1 MNLNI
6 FFTRYR
12 PYIAIVAAVAALVW
26 LLPGTDDTGD
36 LATASGPFVTTP
48 DGRVVPGEGAEGA
61 ADVATSLVDGDTAA
75 AGSTGSG
82 RSGAGGGGGG
92 GGGGTSG
99 TGGSA
104 NPVVPAGVGANC
116 DLTTG
121 RIKVPTIYAPPC
133 VPPFSGNNGGNTY
146 PGVTKDTI
154 TVTYFQPEV
163 NPATDAAL
171 TAAGAN
177 NTPAEQAATMR
188 AYVDYFNKHYETYGR
203 QVKLIVRQGSGDTED
218 DAVGRAD
225 ALAIATEDKAFAV
238 FGAPVAASFVETLAA
253 RKILCVCTTSQPQE
267 FYERL
272 APYIGYTT
280 LMSSTQGYI
289 HRAEYIGK
297 RLKGR
302 NAVHAGTSDGAPLNV
317 QPRKFGLLWYNTP
330 DDAYRAGAVFFEKEL
345 KNKYGVTLA
354 ESLEFPSDYAEV
366 SNRARTLIQRLKT
379 AGVTSVVFAGDP
391 ISPAIFTKEATRQ
404 LYFPEWIITGSALT
418 DTVIFARTFD
428 QNQWNRAFGISFLT
442 ARVPDYATAAHKT
455 HVWHTGTTPVAA
467 NQYGVIYPT
476 PFTFFTGVHLA
487 GPNLTVKSW
496 QAGLFSYPV
505 TGAGRKTSATTSYG
519 NAGIWPFTD
528 YTNYDD
534 VTEIWWDP
542 TSSGEDEV
550 GNPGP
555 GMYRY
560 VDGGHRYLPGQHPSS
575 DPKAFIEEGTVTVYD
590 TPPPG
595 EEQPDYPH
603 PKH

>member
-1 MNLNI
+1 MDLNT
-6 FFTRYR
+6 FFVRYR
-12 PYIAIVAAVAALVW
+12 PYIAIVLAVLALVW
-26 LLPGTDDTGD
+26 FLPGGADRGN
-36 LATASGPFVTTP
+36 LATSGGPLVTTP
-48 DGRVVPGEGAEGA
+48 DGRVVSGDPSESASTVTA
-61 ADVATSLVDGDTAA
+61 SDG
-75 AGSTGSG
+75 SVV
-82 RSGAGGGGGG
+82 
-92 GGGGTSG
+92 GGTSG
-99 TGGSA
+99 TGGTGGGAGSTGGVGQPLA
-104 NPVVPAGVGANC
+104 PPAGGVGPDC
-116 DLTTG
+116 DLATG

-133 VPPFSGNNGGNTY
+133 VSPFSGDNGGATY
-146 PGVTKDTI
+146 QGVTKDTI

-238 FGAPVAASFVETLAA
+238 FGAPTARSFVETLAS
-253 RKILCVCTTSQPQE
+253 KGILCICTVSQPQE
-267 FYERL
+267 LYERL
-272 APYIGYTT
+272 APYVGYTT
-280 LMSSTQGYI
+280 LMASTQGYI

-297 RLKGR
+297 RLNGR
-302 NAVHAGTSDGAPLNV
+302 KAVYAGTSDGAPLSTQN
-317 QPRKFGLLWYNTP
+317 RKFGLLWYNTP
-330 DDAYRAGAVFFEKEL
+330 DNSYRSGVTFFENEL
-345 KNKYGVTLA
+345 KTKYGITLA
-354 ESLEFPSDYAEV
+354 ESLEFPSDYAQV
-366 SNRARTLIQRLKT
+366 SERARPLIQRLKS
-379 AGVTSVVFAGDP
+379 AGVTSVIFSGDP

-428 QNQWNRAFGISFLT
+428 QSQWDKAFGISFLT
-442 ARVPDYATAAHKT
+442 ARVPDEATAAYRI

-487 GPNLTVKSW
+487 GPNLTVNTW

-505 TGAGRKTSATTSYG
+505 TGAGRKTSTTTSYG
-519 NAGIWPFTD
+519 RAGIWPFTD

-542 TSSGEDEV
+542 QASGEDEV
-550 GNPGP
+550 GNNGV

-560 VDGGHRYLPGQHPSS
+560 VDGGGRYLPGQHPTT
-575 DPKAFIEEGTVTVYD
+575 DPKAFVEAGTVTVYD
-590 TPPPG
+590 SPPPG

-603 PKH
+603 QAH